1 MIRGF
6 DTAPAGKLVR
16 ITAVLAAGLAL
27 AACAGTAPTARTVRT
42 VPTVKHLAAA
52 SLHQEQ
58 GGFTLAED
66 VRVGADVRADF
77 SSAVRLLTAKQYA
90 QGITLLLNV
99 TRKAPNLVAAHVDLG
114 IAYEMEG
121 DLDKAQ
127 ASLERALA
135 LDPRHVVAYNEL
147 GMVLRRQGRFAAAR
161 ASYEKALA
169 IAPQF
174 HYARLNLAILCDLY
188 IGDLKCARDNY
199 EAYRQEVPGDE
210 RTALWIR
217 DLTTRT
223 AQ

>member
-1 MIRGF
+1 MTRGF
-6 DTAPAGKLVR
+6 ETVPVGKLVR

-27 AACAGTAPTARTVRT
+27 AACASTAHTVPT
-42 VPTVKHLAAA
+42 VPTVKHLSAA
-52 SLHQEQ
+52 SLQQEQ

-77 SSAVRLLTAKQYA
+77 GSAVKLLTAKQYA
-90 QGITLLLNV
+90 QGIALLLNV

-114 IAYEMEG
+114 IAYGMEG

-135 LDPRHVVAYNEL
+135 LDPRQVVAYNEL
-147 GMVLRRQGRFAAAR
+147 GMAQRRQGRFAAAR
-161 ASYEKALA
+161 SSYEKALA

-188 IGDLKCARDNY
+188 IGDLQCARDNY

-217 DLTTRT
+217 DLTTPT

>member
-1 MIRGF
+1 MTHGF
-6 DTAPAGKLVR
+6 DRSGKLAR
-16 ITAVLAAGLAL
+16 ITAVLASGLAL
-27 AACAGTAPTARTVRT
+27 AACASTAPAGRT
-42 VPTVKHLAAA
+42 VPAVKHLPAAN
-52 SLHQEQ
+52 LQQEQ
-58 GGFTLAED
+58 GGFMLAED
-66 VRVGADVRADF
+66 VHVGADVRADF
-77 SSAVRLLTAKQYA
+77 SSAVKLLAAKHYD
-90 QGITLLLNV
+90 QGIASLRNV
-99 TRKAPNLVAAHVDLG
+99 IRKAPDLVAAHVDLG
-114 IAYEMEG
+114 IAYGMEG

-161 ASYEKALA
+161 SSYEKALA

-188 IGDLKCARDNY
+188 IGDLTCARDNY
-199 EAYRQEVPGDE
+199 EAYQQEVPGDE

-217 DLTTRT
+217 DLTART